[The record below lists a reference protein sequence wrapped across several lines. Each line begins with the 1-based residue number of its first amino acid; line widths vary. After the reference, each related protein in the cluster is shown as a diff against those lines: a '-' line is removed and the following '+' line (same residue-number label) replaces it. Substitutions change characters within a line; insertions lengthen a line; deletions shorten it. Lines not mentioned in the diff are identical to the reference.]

1 MEGSEEMS
9 SLNSLNANQLEDRR
23 EEFGVGGGGYFRPLP
38 LSTAENVNYIMT
50 ASLCC
55 CSLVGL
61 IVSNSKMYGAAL
73 K

>member
-1 MEGSEEMS
+1 MS

-23 EEFGVGGGGYFRPLP
+23 EEFGVGGGYFRPLP

-50 ASLCC
+50 TSLCC